1 MKKNKPINSKLKK
14 NKNKKIK
21 TQTPANFPFNFCP
34 LFLFNRVSDNQKKN
48 PIRVQEEEED
58 EEEEGKE
65 RKEKAV
71 RESFASAEFVVS
83 RPLVPV
89 KVERERKNCMSK

>member
-1 MKKNKPINSKLKK
+1 MKK
-14 NKNKKIK
+14 
-21 TQTPANFPFNFCP
+21 
-34 LFLFNRVSDNQKKN
+34 
-48 PIRVQEEEED
+48 
-58 EEEEGKE
+58 KE
-65 RKEKAV
+65 KEKKEKAV